1 MQICRKMTIHHDFGK
16 KSEDRAVS
24 YLQSKGY
31 EILARN
37 WRFGRAEIDIIAR
50 KENELVIVEV
60 KARSTGYFGNP
71 AFFVSRKKIKMM
83 TEAAHEFSKQISWE
97 GEIRFDIISIV
108 QNQKE
113 NTIEHLE
120 NAFYWF

>member
-1 MQICRKMTIHHDFGK
+1 MATHNDFGK

-24 YLQSKGY
+24 YLQSLGY
-31 EILARN
+31 KILARN
-37 WRFGRAEIDIIAR
+37 WRFGRAEIDIIAQKG
-50 KENELVIVEV
+50 KELIIVEV

-71 AFFVSRKKIKMM
+71 ASFVSRKKVQMI
-83 TEAAHEFSKQISWE
+83 TEAAHEFSKQINWE

-108 QNQKE
+108 ENQKE
-113 NTIEHLE
+113 DTIEHLE